1 MMAVGMARVAGGIGR
16 SCNRDE
22 GKAVLAGY
30 IACPRVRTHDATVVP
45 VMNEKCRYLDLAEVE
60 ARQVYQEAAWI
71 EGNPP
76 NARSSATAALES
88 MA

>member
-1 MMAVGMARVAGGIGR
+1 MAVGLARVTGGIGR
-16 SCNRDE
+16 ARDRDE
-22 GKAVLAGY
+22 GKAVLAGDVT
-30 IACPRVRTHDATVVP
+30 CPRVRAHDATVVP
-45 VMNEKCRYLDLAEVE
+45 VMNEECRHLDLAEVE